1 MWTKTAGLLGNG
13 IILLTFLR
21 VMIGITV
28 VAQNILWGMG
38 AVAIMIGLV
47 VYWESK
53 VPTAGVSRLKRGGL
67 VFLSTLL
74 IDLVAY
80 TVLG

>member
-1 MWTKTAGLLGNG
+1 MWIKTAGFLGNG

-28 VAQNILWGMG
+28 VAENMLWGMG
-38 AVAIMIGLV
+38 AVAVVIGLV

-53 VPTAGVSRLKRGGL
+53 VPTAGVTRLKRGGV

-74 IDLVAY
+74 VDLLVYA
-80 TVLG
+80 VLG